1 MGGSQPKIAA
11 FCFHT
16 ETSSLKSVN
25 SLPCHVAKKTFLLTQ
40 NNTEGVRPGFKH
52 SGSPADILQ
61 QQPTFGL
68 QGSGSSPATAKELT
82 GGRDASVVPVQGG
95 CRQGCTGGKRGWG
108 EGVHTWIS

>member
-1 MGGSQPKIAA
+1 MLQRRRFYLHRTIQKVYRS
-11 FCFHT
+11 
-16 ETSSLKSVN
+16 
-25 SLPCHVAKKTFLLTQ
+25 
-40 NNTEGVRPGFKH
+40 GFKH
-52 SGSPADILQ
+52 SGSPADILH